1 MRYLSYII
9 WILCCVFLITACS
22 SENQD
27 KVNNSFSQDK
37 VLQGTIIEFSEKG
50 FTLKLTGESKKV
62 AKTIRVGLG
71 GECSLNGLQE
81 GQQIK
86 VWYDYIRESNP
97 PQTRALKVEGEA
109 GN

>member
-1 MRYLSYII
+1 M
-9 WILCCVFLITACS
+9 
-22 SENQD
+22 
-27 KVNNSFSQDK
+27 
-37 VLQGTIIEFSEKG
+37 
-50 FTLKLTGESKKV
+50 
-62 AKTIRVGLG
+62 
-71 GECSLNGLQE
+71 NGLQE